1 METHTPP
8 EAIQR
13 GPFYRWVAIVLRFRF
28 LSILGIALISA
39 LAVYNI
45 ATKMRLDNSLETFTT
60 EGSKAK
66 EILEEFR
73 SEFGR
78 DSVFLVLVEGDV
90 ISEAFLLKLKDLH
103 EQLSEIQLSLEE
115 PGDTSTSSEGAA
127 GFDDVAD
134 ESGWGEEGGGTI
146 VDEIISL
153 INFRQTRSSQEGISV
168 GELMDPWPE
177 KTQLQEFRKAVLND
191 KQIVKKF
198 VDADGRYTTIMVR
211 TQVLHGKDKIRA
223 YDAVQE
229 IYQKYKADD
238 FKISLGGLSALNTSL
253 NRVMLMDIDDS
264 YYGLSLQTY
273 PRRYRPPQHCS
284 AQCTVDRR
292 CNGFLRPA
300 DDHDEQYVARLF
312 N

>member
-13 GPFYRWVAIVLRFRF
+13 GLFYRWVAIVLRFRF

-78 DSVFLVLVEGDV
+78 DSVFLVLIEGDV
-90 ISEAFLLKLKDLH
+90 FSEAFLLKLKDLH

-153 INFRQTRSSQEGISV
+153 INFRQTRSSQEG
-168 GELMDPWPE
+168 
-177 KTQLQEFRKAVLND
+177 
-191 KQIVKKF
+191 
-198 VDADGRYTTIMVR
+198 
-211 TQVLHGKDKIRA
+211 
-223 YDAVQE
+223 
-229 IYQKYKADD
+229 
-238 FKISLGGLSALNTSL
+238 
-253 NRVMLMDIDDS
+253 
-264 YYGLSLQTY
+264 
-273 PRRYRPPQHCS
+273 
-284 AQCTVDRR
+284 
-292 CNGFLRPA
+292 
-300 DDHDEQYVARLF
+300 
-312 N
+312 